1 MISRLFP
8 STLIRAILCLTLY
21 LAPAGA
27 CLAQNEMQLSAGVE
41 TDGKSTVNSLREA
54 WLQNPYAPGL
64 YQEYLDALLQA
75 KEYKTAETLVNEL
88 MKQQGPSPLL
98 LIDLGSVYEAMG
110 KKKKAGEQYNAALEG
125 LNGDDNLTR
134 MMATAFQKRNHPEL
148 AIRVYEQASALYRN
162 AYIYYGPLSQLY
174 AQTNQL
180 DKAVGV
186 ILEAAPG
193 MRQGPEEAKASLLQM
208 IGNDAGKLRT
218 AQKAIVKKINEQ
230 PGNPYF
236 AELLTWVYTMKD
248 DWDGALLQLE
258 ALDIRNKEDGTRL
271 LQFARL
277 AAKAG
282 VYENAFRALD
292 AILDK
297 GTANRLYTTAA
308 AEKLAIGMEQLENTP
323 AFTPAQVAA
332 LEQEFA
338 DFLRQFPEF
347 HITKTAQDFARLE
360 AQYADRPDSA
370 IDILQTAIHSP
381 GASRQFVG
389 QAKLQLGDYQ
399 VLTGKVW
406 DASLT
411 YSQVDKAFREDMLGE
426 EARFRNAKLA
436 YYRGDFDWAQGQLSV
451 LKSATSELIANDALF
466 LSVLITENV
475 PPDSNLTPLNR
486 FAYADLLLF
495 QNKDKEAD
503 ALLDSIAVNFAE
515 HPLQDDILLLRARI
529 AQKHK
534 DFPLALTYLERITKE
549 YGEDVLA
556 DDALFQMALI
566 YEDNLKQPGRAK
578 TLYEDL
584 ILTYPGSTFV
594 QTARKKLA
602 ALTTEL

>member
-1 MISRLFP
+1 MDLG
-8 STLIRAILCLTLY
+8 
-21 LAPAGA
+21 AGIDTPQKNTA
-27 CLAQNEMQLSAGVE
+27 A
-41 TDGKSTVNSLREA
+41 SLREA
-54 WLQNPYAPGL
+54 YYRNPFAPGL
-64 YQEYLDALLQA
+64 YQEYLASLLAA
-75 KEYKTAETLVNEL
+75 KEYKTAEALVTEV
-88 MKQQGPSPLL
+88 MKQQGPTPLL
-98 LIDLGSVYEAMG
+98 LIDLGAVYEASG
-110 KKKKAGEQYNAALEG
+110 KKKKAEEQYEAALSG

-134 MMATAFQKRNHPEL
+134 LMAVAFQKLNRPEL

-162 AYIYYGPLSQLY
+162 ASIYYGPLSQLY

-208 IGNDAGKLRT
+208 IGNDAAKLRT
-218 AQKAIVKKINEQ
+218 VQKAIVKKINEQ

-248 DWDGALLQLE
+248 DWEGALQQME
-258 ALDIRNKEDGTRL
+258 ALDLRNKEDGSRL
-271 LQFARL
+271 LSFARL
-277 AAKAG
+277 AVREGAYETAYKALEA
-282 VYENAFRALD
+282 VME
-292 AILDK
+292 K
-297 GTANRLYTTAA
+297 GTENPLYATAA
-308 AEKLAIGMEQLENTP
+308 AQKLKVGLEI
-323 AFTPAQVAA
+323 
-332 LEQEFA
+332 LEQNPGFTQDQVRDLSKQYEA
-338 DFLRQFPEF
+338 FLIGFPQFYVTE
-347 HITKTAQDFARLE
+347 TALDFARLE
-360 AQYADRPDSA
+360 AQYGNRPDSA
-370 IDILQTAIHSP
+370 IDILQTAIGTP
-381 GASRQFVG
+381 GASRQFTG
-389 QAKLQLGDYQ
+389 LAKLQLGDYQ

-436 YYRGDFDWAQGQLSV
+436 YYRGDFEWAQGQLSV

-475 PPDSNLTPLNR
+475 PPDSNLTPLKR

-495 QNKDKEAD
+495 QNKDQAAD
-503 ALLDSIAVNFAE
+503 QLLDSIATHFPE

-534 DFPLALTYLERITKE
+534 DFPQALTYLQKIHKD

-556 DDALFQMALI
+556 DDALFQMAGI
-566 YEDNLKQPGRAK
+566 YENDLKQPARAVA
-578 TLYEDL
+578 LYEQL
-584 ILTYPGSTFV
+584 IMEYPGSTFV
-594 QTARKKLA
+594 QAARKKLSA
-602 ALTTEL
+602 MKTEL

>member
-134 MMATAFQKRNHPEL
+134 MMATVFQKRNHPEL

-258 ALDIRNKEDGTRL
+258 ALDLRNKEDGTRL

-594 QTARKKLA
+594 QSARKKLA
-602 ALTTEL
+602 ALTPEL

>member
-110 KKKKAGEQYNAALEG
+110 KKKKAGEQYKAALEG

-282 VYENAFRALD
+282 VYETAFRALE

-323 AFTPAQVAA
+323 AFTPAQIAA

-338 DFLRQFPEF
+338 DFLVQFPEF

-534 DFPLALTYLERITKE
+534 DFPLALTYLEQITTK

-566 YEDNLKQPGRAK
+566 YEEHVKQPAK
-578 TLYEDL
+578 AKALYEDL

-594 QTARKKLA
+594 QSARKKLA